1 MEKYP
6 INWGPSPFFWVRPHF
21 FGAIFFTC
29 TATISRKIRGLV
41 IRFCGWR
48 SCACIV
54 FNSIAPTMP
63 NWLLPEYIADV
74 LPSEARKIE
83 ELRRLMLDNF
93 RLYGY
98 ELVMPPMLEY
108 VESLLTGAGADTDLR
123 TFKLVDQI
131 SGRMLGLRADMTTQ
145 VARIDAHLLN
155 RATVTRLCYAGSV
168 LHTRPSGLHS
178 TREPFQIGAE
188 IYGHAGLEADAE
200 IQELALGSLALAGFS
215 DVRLD
220 LTHVGVLRAI
230 LAQDPAATKDYEA
243 IVTLL
248 RGKDVPGLQQQ
259 TAKYNETTRAA
270 LLALP
275 NLYGDVEV
283 LKRAREVLPA
293 LPGITHA
300 LAELAALAASAIGRA
315 DVAIDLADLRG
326 YQYES
331 GAMFALYVPGL
342 PNAVARG
349 GRYDHVGEAFGRA
362 RPATGFSLDL
372 RELARLLPT
381 AERKHSIRAPW
392 GNAPELKE
400 KIAELR
406 KSGEVVIQSLPGH
419 NDEQDEFECD
429 RALVL
434 DESGSNWILKNL
446 G

>member
-1 MEKYP
+1 
-6 INWGPSPFFWVRPHF
+6 
-21 FGAIFFTC
+21 
-29 TATISRKIRGLV
+29 
-41 IRFCGWR
+41 
-48 SCACIV
+48 
-54 FNSIAPTMP
+54 MP
-63 NWLLPEYIADV
+63 NWLLPENIADV

-98 ELVMPPMLEY
+98 ELVMPPLLEY
-108 VESLLTGAGADTDLR
+108 VESLLAGAGQDTEVR
-123 TFKLVDQI
+123 TFKVVDPL
-131 SGRMLGLRADMTTQ
+131 SGRLLGLRADMTTQ

-155 RATVTRLCYAGSV
+155 RDSVTRLCYAGSV
-168 LHTRPSGLHS
+168 LHTRPSGLHA
-178 TREPFQIGAE
+178 TREPVQIGAE

-200 IQELALGSLALAGFS
+200 IQELALGSLALAGFTE
-215 DVRLD
+215 VRLD
-220 LTHVGVLRAI
+220 LSHAGVLRTL
-230 LAQDPAATKDYEA
+230 LAEDAAARRDEA
-243 IVTLL
+243 QLYTLL
-248 RGKDVPGLQQQ
+248 RAKDTAGIDEISVNYYPQ
-259 TAKYNETTRAA
+259 TRKA

-275 NLYGDVEV
+275 QLYGDIEV
-283 LKRAREVLPA
+283 LAKAKDVLPQM
-293 LPGITHA
+293 PGITRA
-300 LAELAALAASAIGRA
+300 LAELAALAGSALGRA

-392 GNAPELKE
+392 GNAPELRE
-400 KIAELR
+400 KIADLR
-406 KSGEVVIQSLPGH
+406 KAGEVVIQSMPGH
-419 NDEQDEFECD
+419 DNVQDEFECD
-429 RALVL
+429 RVLVL
-434 DESGSNWILKNL
+434 ENGNWILKNL

>member
-1 MEKYP
+1 
-6 INWGPSPFFWVRPHF
+6 
-21 FGAIFFTC
+21 
-29 TATISRKIRGLV
+29 
-41 IRFCGWR
+41 
-48 SCACIV
+48 
-54 FNSIAPTMP
+54 MP
-63 NWLLPEYIADV
+63 NWLLPENIADV

-98 ELVMPPMLEY
+98 ELVMPPLLEY
-108 VESLLTGAGADTDLR
+108 LESLMTGAGKDTDLR
-123 TFKLVDQI
+123 TFKLVDQL
-131 SGRMLGLRADMTTQ
+131 SGRMLGLCADMTMQ

-168 LHTRPSGLHS
+168 LHTRPSGLHA
-178 TREPFQIGAE
+178 TREPLQIGAE

-200 IQELALGSLALAGFS
+200 IQELALASLALAGFDS
-215 DVRLD
+215 VRLD
-220 LTHVGVLRAI
+220 LSHVGLLRAI
-230 LAQDPAATKDYEA
+230 IAQDAAAMRDEA
-243 IVTLL
+243 ALYTLL
-248 RGKDVPGLQQQ
+248 RAKDAPGLRAL
-259 TAKYNETTRAA
+259 TAGYDAVTRDA

-275 NLYGDVEV
+275 NLYGDIDVLARARDVLPPLPGV
-283 LKRAREVLPA
+283 LK
-293 LPGITHA
+293 A
-300 LAELAALAASAIGRA
+300 LAELAALAGSALGRA
-315 DVAIDLADLRG
+315 EVAIDLADLRG

-392 GNAPELKE
+392 GSAPELKE

-406 KSGEVVIQSLPGH
+406 KAGEVVIQSMPGH
-419 NDEQDEFECD
+419 SNEQDEFECD
-429 RALVL
+429 RVLVL
-434 DESGSNWILKNL
+434 ADNGSSWILKNL

>member
-1 MEKYP
+1 
-6 INWGPSPFFWVRPHF
+6 
-21 FGAIFFTC
+21 
-29 TATISRKIRGLV
+29 
-41 IRFCGWR
+41 
-48 SCACIV
+48 
-54 FNSIAPTMP
+54 MP
-63 NWLLPEYIADV
+63 NWLLPENIADV

-98 ELVMPPMLEY
+98 ELVMPPLLEY
-108 VESLLTGAGADTDLR
+108 LESLLTGAGEDTDLR
-123 TFKLVDQI
+123 TFKLVDQL
-131 SGRMLGLRADMTTQ
+131 SGRLLGLRADMTTQ

-155 RATVTRLCYAGSV
+155 RTSVTRLCYAGSV
-168 LHTRPSGLHS
+168 LHTRPSGLHA
-178 TREPFQIGAE
+178 TREPLQIGAE
-188 IYGHAGLEADAE
+188 MYGHAGLEADAE
-200 IQELALGSLALAGFS
+200 IQELALASLALAGFTE
-215 DVRLD
+215 VRLD
-220 LTHVGVLRAI
+220 LTHVGVLRA
-230 LAQDPAATKDYEA
+230 LLENCPAAKRDEVKLYA
-243 IVTLL
+243 AL
-248 RGKDVPGLQQQ
+248 RAKDVPDLQAL
-259 TAKYNETTRAA
+259 TAGYAPLVREA

-275 NLYGDVEV
+275 NLYGNIDV
-283 LKRAREVLPA
+283 LAKAREVLPD
-293 LPGITHA
+293 LPGIAKA

-315 DVAIDLADLRG
+315 QVAIDLADLRG

-342 PNAVARG
+342 PNAVVRG

-406 KSGEVVIQSLPGH
+406 KSGEVVIQSMPGH
-419 NDEQDEFECD
+419 SHELDEFECD

-434 DESGSNWILKNL
+434 EEHGSNWILKNL

>member
-1 MEKYP
+1 
-6 INWGPSPFFWVRPHF
+6 
-21 FGAIFFTC
+21 
-29 TATISRKIRGLV
+29 
-41 IRFCGWR
+41 
-48 SCACIV
+48 
-54 FNSIAPTMP
+54 MP
-63 NWLLPEYIADV
+63 NWLLPENIADV

-98 ELVMPPMLEY
+98 ELVMPPLLEY
-108 VESLLTGAGADTDLR
+108 VDSLLTGAGTDTDLR

-155 RATVTRLCYAGSV
+155 RDSVTRLCYAGSV

-178 TREPFQIGAE
+178 TREPLQIGAE

-200 IQELALGSLALAGFS
+200 IQELALASLALAGFPE
-215 DVRLD
+215 VRLD
-220 LTHVGVLRAI
+220 LSHVGVVRAI
-230 LAQDPAATKDYEA
+230 LEGDAAARKDEA
-243 IVTLL
+243 ALYNLL
-248 RGKDVPGLQQQ
+248 RAKDTPGLD
-259 TAKYNETTRAA
+259 AISAAYRPETRAA

-275 NLYGDVEV
+275 NLYGDIDV
-283 LKRAREVLPA
+283 LKRAREVLPDV
-293 LPGITHA
+293 PGIARA
-300 LAELAALAASAIGRA
+300 LAELAALAGSALGRA
-315 DVAIDLADLRG
+315 EVAIDLADLRG
-326 YQYES
+326 YAYES

-392 GNAPELKE
+392 GNAPELRE
-400 KIAELR
+400 KIAHLR
-406 KSGEVVIQSLPGH
+406 KAGEVVIQSLPGH
-419 NDEQDEFECD
+419 DNEQDEFECD
-429 RALVL
+429 RVLVL
-434 DESGSNWILKNL
+434 EDSNWILKNL

>member
-1 MEKYP
+1 
-6 INWGPSPFFWVRPHF
+6 
-21 FGAIFFTC
+21 
-29 TATISRKIRGLV
+29 
-41 IRFCGWR
+41 
-48 SCACIV
+48 
-54 FNSIAPTMP
+54 MP

-108 VESLLTGAGADTDLR
+108 VESLLTGAGTDTDLR

-168 LHTRPSGLHS
+168 LHTRPSGLHA
-178 TREPFQIGAE
+178 TREPYQIGAE

-200 IQELALGSLALAGFS
+200 IQELALGSLSLAGFT
-215 DVRLD
+215 DMRLD

-230 LAQDPAATKDYEA
+230 LAQDQAATKDYDA
-243 IVTLL
+243 IVALL

-259 TAKYNETTRAA
+259 TAKYNDVTRAA

-283 LKRAREVLPA
+283 LKRARDVLPA

-315 DVAIDLADLRG
+315 EVAIDLADLRG

>member
-1 MEKYP
+1 
-6 INWGPSPFFWVRPHF
+6 
-21 FGAIFFTC
+21 
-29 TATISRKIRGLV
+29 
-41 IRFCGWR
+41 
-48 SCACIV
+48 
-54 FNSIAPTMP
+54 MP
-63 NWLLPEYIADV
+63 NWLLPEHIADV

-83 ELRRLMLDNF
+83 ELRRQMLDQF

-98 ELVMPPMLEY
+98 ELVMPPLLEY
-108 VESLLTGAGADTDLR
+108 VDSLLTGAGPDTDLR

-131 SGRMLGLRADMTTQ
+131 SGRMLGLRADMTIQ

-155 RATVTRLCYAGSV
+155 RDSVTRLCYAGSV
-168 LHTRPSGLHS
+168 LHTKPSGLHA
-178 TREPFQIGAE
+178 TREPLQIGAE

-200 IQELALGSLALAGFS
+200 IQELALASLTLAGFAE
-215 DVRLD
+215 VRLD
-220 LTHVGVLRAI
+220 LAHVGVVRAI
-230 LAQDPAATKDYEA
+230 LAEDPAALRDEA
-243 IVTLL
+243 ALVCLL
-248 RGKDVPGLQQQ
+248 RAKDVPGLQEIS
-259 TAKYNETTRAA
+259 TGYSERTRAA

-275 NLYGDVEV
+275 SLYGDVDV
-283 LKRAREVLPA
+283 LAKARDVLPD
-293 LPGITHA
+293 LPGVKSA
-300 LAELAALAASAIGRA
+300 LAELAALAATHLGRA
-315 DVAIDLADLRG
+315 EITVDLADLRG

-392 GNAPELKE
+392 GNAPELRE

-406 KSGEVVIQSLPGH
+406 KSGEIVIQSLPGH
-419 NDEQDEFECD
+419 ENDQDEFECD
-429 RALVL
+429 RVLVL
-434 DESGSNWILKNL
+434 DNENWILKNV

>member
-1 MEKYP
+1 
-6 INWGPSPFFWVRPHF
+6 
-21 FGAIFFTC
+21 
-29 TATISRKIRGLV
+29 
-41 IRFCGWR
+41 
-48 SCACIV
+48 
-54 FNSIAPTMP
+54 MP
-63 NWLLPEYIADV
+63 NWLLPEHIADV

-168 LHTRPSGLHS
+168 LHTRPSGLHA

-220 LTHVGVLRAI
+220 LTHVGVLHAI
-230 LAQDPAATKDYEA
+230 LEQDPAAKKDYEA
-243 IVTLL
+243 IVALL
-248 RGKDVPGLQQQ
+248 RGKDEPGLQQQ
-259 TAKYNETTRAA
+259 AAGYNEVTRTA

-283 LKRAREVLPA
+283 LNRAREVLPA

-315 DVAIDLADLRG
+315 EVAIDLADLRG